1 MRESKSQESD
11 DFTTVQKG
19 KQSGASKNT
28 SAVAVAAGG
37 KQPVRENNR
46 ERANALS
53 CGREDK
59 SNTNNIVT
67 ESE

>member
-28 SAVAVAAGG
+28 SAVAGVAGG
-37 KQPVRENNR
+37 KRPVRENSR

-59 SNTNNIVT
+59 NNTNNIVT